1 MKKLIAAGVLAL
13 AVVAGAQQASL
24 TDACARIGEAI
35 ANPAVMSSTV
45 RGLSAGDQLKFIA
58 QVNAAIA
65 KMPGSA
71 ETRAAVAVDAN
82 RAAVS
87 GAQKGNLASALAEVF
102 ATAPLGSLPAINE
115 IFASDLFNRAADPS
129 VTYTD
134 DQFVDMAKKAV
145 EAIAARNAEV
155 DNGSVRTGFAILMFA
170 RASNGTPA
178 DLTDRLAESLP
189 QDVRN
194 TAKTEW
200 FPAALAQGD
209 DKSYDPMLVDVVLPN
224 EQVVLRLAHAQSMEA
239 LLGDLSSNGSDVKY
253 GRQFNPMPY
262 GGDRGG
268 IGAGLNNG
276 LYRVPFTYSRK
287 IIGTKA
293 GTLGS
298 GRKVGRGVTVAK
310 VPTSVQVAVGA
321 KVPEGSV
328 AGKGGVQVME
338 PSGSVIKVEEGQPIP
353 PGSTVVGGG
362 EGGTTGTI
370 VVPPGTPLAPG
381 GMPTG
386 PGGRPSGPGGQTI
399 IPGSDP
405 EPDPVIPEPDPY
417 LNQ

>member
-1 MKKLIAAGVLAL
+1 MKKMMAVGVLAF
-13 AVVAGAQQASL
+13 AVVAGAQQVSL

-35 ANPAVMSSTV
+35 SNPAVMSSTI
-45 RGLSAGDQLKFIA
+45 RGLSADDQLKFVA

-71 ETRAAVAVDAN
+71 ETRAAAAVDAN

-87 GAQKGNLASALAEVF
+87 GAQKGTLASVLSEVF
-102 ATAPLGSLPAINE
+102 ATAPLDSLPAINE
-115 IFASDLFNRAADPS
+115 IFASDLFNRAANPS

-134 DQFVDMAKKAV
+134 EQFVDMAKKTI
-145 EAIAARNAEV
+145 ETIAARNADV
-155 DNGSVRTGFAILMFA
+155 DNGNVRTGFAILMFA

-178 DLTDRLAESLP
+178 NLTDVLAEALP
-189 QDVRN
+189 QDVQNIAR
-194 TAKTEW
+194 TEW
-200 FPAALAQGD
+200 FPAALAQGE
-209 DKSYDPMLVDVVLPN
+209 DKSYVPMLVDILLPN
-224 EQVVLRLAHAQSMEA
+224 EQVVLRLAHAQYPEA
-239 LLGDLSSNGSDVKY
+239 MLGDLTSNGATAKY
-253 GRQFNPMPY
+253 TDQTNPILY

-276 LYRVPFTYSRK
+276 LYRVPFTYNRK

-293 GTLGS
+293 GALGS
-298 GRKVGRGVTVAK
+298 GRKVGRGMTVAK
-310 VPTSVQVAVGA
+310 VPTAVQVAAGA

-338 PSGSVIKVEEGQPIP
+338 PSGTVTKVDEGQPIP

-370 VVPPGTPLAPG
+370 IVPPGTPLAPG

-386 PGGRPSGPGGQTI
+386 PGGRPKGPGGQTI

-405 EPDPVIPEPDPY
+405 EPDPY